1 MSIPIDR
8 LYHYIESVACKVHGD
23 VVISH
28 FWPHGAKKIEDLVYV
43 RPRSWYETSTLPWIV
58 CHDQEPLDSE
68 HFKNY
73 YSLLTADFIQLTKK
87 YNCWH
92 PWNLKFPNIF
102 DQSILIHSETRSPEV
117 EIYRNQGFVPVYYWC
132 HAVIA
137 LDWFRFAQH
146 VNQKKQVEK
155 TFLIYNRAWAGTREY
170 RIKFADFLATK
181 QLVSHCKT
189 TFNCVDPETRIDYKM
204 HQFKNPVWNTKIN
217 FADYFVSN
225 DHPSTSSA
233 NFDLQDYAT
242 TDIEVVL
249 ETLFDDSRIQLTE
262 KILRPIACEQPFI
275 LASTAGS
282 LEYLKNYG
290 FRTYDTVWDETY
302 DKLTDPYQRLES
314 IVKTMQDIAA
324 WDAPT
329 KIAKLAQAQEIASY
343 NKKHF
348 FSQEFFDFIRQELFE
363 NLEQALTRVVTTN
376 TCDRWL
382 TLRKQLCQHQ
392 ELKNIM
398 LGRKPNPGL
407 NKEKIYC
414 ATDDVMKVLETA
426 RKYMRS

>member
-1 MSIPIDR
+1 MSIPLDR
-8 LYHYIESVACKVHGD
+8 LYHYIESVANKVYGD
-23 VVISH
+23 VVVSH
-28 FWPHGAKKIEDLVYV
+28 FWPHGSKNIDDIVHV
-43 RPRSWYETSTLPWIV
+43 RNKDWYSNSTQPWIM
-58 CHDQEPLDSE
+58 CYDQEPLDSE

-73 YSLLTADFIQLTKK
+73 YSLLSAEFIQITKK

-102 DQSILIHSETRSPEV
+102 DQSILLHSETQSPEV
-117 EIYRNQGFVPVYYWC
+117 EIYRNQGFIPVYYWC

-170 RIKFADFLATK
+170 RIKFAEFLITNS
-181 QLVSHCKT
+181 LVSHSTT
-189 TFNCVDPETRIDYKM
+189 TFNCADPETQIDYKI
-204 HQFKNPVWNTKIN
+204 HQFKNPVWQTTQNL
-217 FADYFVSN
+217 ADHFSSN
-225 DHPSTSSA
+225 HHPSTSSA
-233 NFDLQDYAT
+233 NFDLKDYAT

-249 ETLFDDSRIQLTE
+249 ETLFDDPRIQLTE

-282 LEYLKNYG
+282 LEYLKSYG

-302 DKLTDPYQRLES
+302 DKVTDPYQRLES
-314 IVKTMQDIAA
+314 IVKTMQDISH
-324 WDAPT
+324 WDAQT
-329 KIAKLAQAQEIASY
+329 KITKLAQAQEIARH

-348 FSQEFFDFIRQELFE
+348 FSQGFFDRVNKELCE
-363 NLEQALTRVVTTN
+363 NLRQALNHVVENN
-376 TCDRWL
+376 TCSRWL
-382 TLRKQLCQHQ
+382 GLRKQLCQHE

-398 LGRKPNPGL
+398 IGRIPHPAKH
-407 NKEKIYC
+407 KSYC
-414 ATDDVMKVLETA
+414 ATPDVMKVLKTA